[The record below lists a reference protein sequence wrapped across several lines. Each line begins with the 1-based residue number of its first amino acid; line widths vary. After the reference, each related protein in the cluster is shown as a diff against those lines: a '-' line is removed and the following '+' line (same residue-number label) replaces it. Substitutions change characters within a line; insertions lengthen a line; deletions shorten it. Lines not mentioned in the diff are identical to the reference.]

1 MAAVPLA
8 APCSYSRIRVMLHYT
23 DNYNTAYFNGL
34 FLHKEEFGQSFSY
47 DSKGSRL
54 THMKIMGGELSVRQ
68 ELVYKGQDG
77 ELHSDRITSLRFY
90 FPVCQIR

>member
-1 MAAVPLA
+1 MNISFYDGNTWKAGADCDVLWSEEWSGWHMAAVPLA

-47 DSKGSRL
+47 DSKGNLLSTKDLAGWCRL
-54 THMKIMGGELSVRQ
+54 
-68 ELVYKGQDG
+68 
-77 ELHSDRITSLRFY
+77 
-90 FPVCQIR
+90 